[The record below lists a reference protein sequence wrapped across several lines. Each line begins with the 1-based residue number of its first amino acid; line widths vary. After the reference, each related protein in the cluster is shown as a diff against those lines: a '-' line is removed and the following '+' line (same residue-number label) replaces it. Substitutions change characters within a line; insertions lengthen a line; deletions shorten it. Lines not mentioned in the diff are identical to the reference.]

1 MSLHHILVVSWGL
14 CFTGRFKAND
24 GMSQRDI
31 TYTNTLTNYVI
42 KETAEMDMSK
52 LAAVLSP

>member
-1 MSLHHILVVSWGL
+1 MSLHHKLAVSWGL

-24 GMSQRDI
+24 SILQRDI
-31 TYTNTLTNYVI
+31 TYTNTLTNYI
-42 KETAEMDMSK
+42 IMKTAEMDMSK